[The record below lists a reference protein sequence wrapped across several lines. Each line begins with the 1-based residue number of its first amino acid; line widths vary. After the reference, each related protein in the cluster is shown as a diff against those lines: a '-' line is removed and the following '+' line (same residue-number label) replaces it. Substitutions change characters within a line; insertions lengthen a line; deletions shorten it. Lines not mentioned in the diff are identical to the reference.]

1 MENRYIRLSQKLPI
15 TVPPYEHTERQVV
28 YSVVSSAESKKV
40 RKAVKEADPNAFINV
55 VKTERLFGHFY
66 YKPND

>member
-1 MENRYIRLSQKLPI
+1 M
-15 TVPPYEHTERQVV
+15 

-55 VKTERLFGHFY
+55 LKTERLFGHFY

>member
-1 MENRYIRLSQKLPI
+1 MVRQYGYCYRFWEG
-15 TVPPYEHTERQVV
+15 PYEHTERQVV

-55 VKTERLFGHFY
+55 LKTERLFGHFY